1 MKKEPSAEPLDEVS
15 ISQEAVDQLLKA
27 RTMEEY
33 IAIAAEHGIDWNDL
47 DDEWLEA
54 IVSGDVSELLWR
66 QQRRQR
72 RAGRKK
78 NADRV

>member
-1 MKKEPSAEPLDEVS
+1 MKKELSAEPLDEVC

-33 IAIAAEHGIDWNDL
+33 IAIAAEHGIDWNEL

>member
-1 MKKEPSAEPLDEVS
+1 MIKEPSAEPLDEVS

-33 IAIAAEHGIDWNDL
+33 IAIAAEHGIDWNEL

>member
-15 ISQEAVDQLLKA
+15 ISQEAVDQLIKA

-33 IAIAAEHGIDWNDL
+33 IAIAAEYGIDWNEL

>member
-1 MKKEPSAEPLDEVS
+1 MKKELSAEPLDEVS

-33 IAIAAEHGIDWNDL
+33 IAIAAEHGIDWNEL

>member
-1 MKKEPSAEPLDEVS
+1 MEKEPSAEPLDEVS

-33 IAIAAEHGIDWNDL
+33 IAIAAEHGIDWNEL

>member
-15 ISQEAVDQLLKA
+15 ISQEAVDQLIKA

-33 IAIAAEHGIDWNDL
+33 IAIAAEHGIDWNEL

>member
-33 IAIAAEHGIDWNDL
+33 IAIAAEHGIDWNEL

-72 RAGRKK
+72 RAWRKK

>member
-1 MKKEPSAEPLDEVS
+1 MKKELSAEPLDEVC

-33 IAIAAEHGIDWNDL
+33 LAIAAEHGIDWNEL

>member
-1 MKKEPSAEPLDEVS
+1 MIKEPSAEPLDEVS

-33 IAIAAEHGIDWNDL
+33 IAIAAQHGIDWNEL

-72 RAGRKK
+72 RAGRKM

>member
-1 MKKEPSAEPLDEVS
+1 MKKEPSAEPLDEAS

-33 IAIAAEHGIDWNDL
+33 IAIAAEHGIDWNEL

>member
-1 MKKEPSAEPLDEVS
+1 MRKEPSAEPLDEVS
-15 ISQEAVDQLLKA
+15 ISQEAVDQLIKA

-33 IAIAAEHGIDWNDL
+33 IAIAAEHGIDWNEL

-72 RAGRKK
+72 RAWRKK

>member
-1 MKKEPSAEPLDEVS
+1 MKKEPSTEPLDEVS

-33 IAIAAEHGIDWNDL
+33 IAIAAEHGIDWNEL

>member
-33 IAIAAEHGIDWNDL
+33 IAIAAEYGIDWNDL

>member
-1 MKKEPSAEPLDEVS
+1 MIKEPSAEPLDEVS

-33 IAIAAEHGIDWNDL
+33 IAIAAQHGIDWNEL

>member
-1 MKKEPSAEPLDEVS
+1 MKKEPSAEPLDGVN

-33 IAIAAEHGIDWNDL
+33 IAIAAEHGIDWNEL

-54 IVSGDVSELLWR
+54 IVSGDVSELLWQ